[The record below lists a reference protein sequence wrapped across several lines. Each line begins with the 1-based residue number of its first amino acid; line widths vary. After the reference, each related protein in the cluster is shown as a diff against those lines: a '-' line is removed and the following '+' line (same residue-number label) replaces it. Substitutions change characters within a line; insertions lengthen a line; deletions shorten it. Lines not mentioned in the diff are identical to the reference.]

1 MKRIFI
7 ILIALTISSFAQ
19 STLPKASENY
29 FHALKSD
36 NIGVVESAV
45 FNIVQLKL
53 HYPKQNTDQLLKAL
67 NELSQD
73 ADSESLRYRAY
84 LAASYLE
91 QCTLR
96 AKIEVKKYEDIES
109 FFVMLADTMQE
120 ELLVAK

>member
-73 ADSESLRYRAY
+73 ADSESLRYGSSR
-84 LAASYLE
+84 
-91 QCTLR
+91 
-96 AKIEVKKYEDIES
+96 
-109 FFVMLADTMQE
+109 
-120 ELLVAK
+120 